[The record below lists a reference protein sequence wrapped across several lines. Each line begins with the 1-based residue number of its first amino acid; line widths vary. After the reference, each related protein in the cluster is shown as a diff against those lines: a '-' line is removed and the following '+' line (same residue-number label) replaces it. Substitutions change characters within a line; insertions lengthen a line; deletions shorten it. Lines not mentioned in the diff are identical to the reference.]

1 MSLDNML
8 KFFVPQDNSFFPL
21 FEGESRCT
29 LQAARLL
36 NDYIYKTSE
45 SERDQIY
52 AQIKDLEN
60 ESDSY
65 THKVY
70 DRLNQSFLTPFDRE
84 DIQALASKIDDVL
97 DLIYAVSQRLQ
108 WYKFPADKISE
119 EFKNFVKV
127 INKMAEEIQLAVS
140 YLPNYL
146 KNKDK
151 IYQSC
156 IVLNT
161 LEEECDRIFYA
172 YMSRLFEL
180 EDTKEIVK
188 KKDIF
193 QTIEKVA
200 DAAED
205 VSDILKTILI
215 KNV

>member
-1 MSLDNML
+1 MHIDSLL

-21 FEGESRCT
+21 FEGEAKCT

-36 NDYIYKTSE
+36 NDYIYKTNE
-45 SERDQIY
+45 AERDQLFIL
-52 AQIKDLEN
+52 IKELEI

-84 DIQALASKIDDVL
+84 DIHALASKIDDVL

-108 WYKFPADKISE
+108 WYKFPAEKISE

-127 INKMAEEIQLAVS
+127 VNKMAEEIKVAVS
-140 YLPNYL
+140 YLPDYL
-146 KNKDK
+146 KNKEK

-172 YMSRLFEL
+172 YMSQLFNL
-180 EDTKEIVK
+180 DDTKEIVK

-205 VSDILKTILI
+205 VSDVLKTILI

>member
-1 MSLDNML
+1 MHIDKFL
-8 KFFVPQDNSFFPL
+8 KMFVPQDTSFFPL
-21 FEGESRCT
+21 FEGEARCT

-36 NDYIYKTSE
+36 SDLIHKSAE
-45 SERDQIY
+45 SERDQIF
-52 AQIKDLEN
+52 AMIKELEN
-60 ESDSY
+60 ESDGY
-65 THKVY
+65 VHHVY

-108 WYKFPADKISE
+108 WYKFPVERISE
-119 EFKNFVKV
+119 EFRNFVKV
-127 INKMAEEIQLAVS
+127 INKMAEEIKLAVS
-140 YLPNYL
+140 YLPDYM
-146 KNKDK
+146 KTKDK

-172 YMSRLFEL
+172 YMSQLFEL